1 MSIDD
6 SLPTDLASAHALI
19 IAQRQA
25 LSAAELRATAAESEA
40 QYRALLIE
48 KLKFTIRKLRHDRFG
63 QSSERGAL
71 LDQLELQLADLEA
84 DAAQADTAAQMAAAA
99 ASEKMT
105 VPSFERRRPARR
117 PLPEH
122 LPRERIVYPAPSAC
136 PCCGGTTLRK
146 IGEDVTETLELVPRQ
161 WKVIQHVREKFSCR
175 ACEAISQP
183 PAPSH
188 PIARGRAGPKLLA
201 HILFSKYGL
210 HLPLNRQSAV
220 YAREGVDLDVSTL
233 ADWVGAAAATLMPLV
248 EAIRG
253 HVFAAERIHAD
264 DTTVPVLAKG
274 KTRTGRLWT
283 YVRDDRPFAGPDPPA
298 AVFFYSRDRG
308 GEHPEQHLAGYAG
321 LMQADAYAGF
331 NRLYEAD
338 RKGGPIIEAA
348 CWAHARRKFFDL
360 ARINKA
366 PIASE
371 AVARIDALF
380 AIEREIN
387 GLAPQQRVGVR
398 TERSRPLVIALE
410 SWLREQRA
418 RVSKNSD
425 TGKAID
431 YSLKRWAAL
440 TRFLD
445 DGRLCMT
452 NNAAERELRAIAVG
466 RRNWTFAGSDE
477 GGRRAAALY
486 TLIATAKLND
496 VDPQAWLAD
505 VLARMLDHPAKRI
518 GDLVTVELARRTPCR
533 RLIHAFRIATGEL
546 IWAPPPRI

>member
-1 MSIDD
+1 VNHDTIVSSQAHRLVIPSLVMGIDD

-25 LSAAELRATAAESEA
+25 LSAAELRASAAESEA

-48 KLKFTIRKLRHDRFG
+48 KLKFTITKLRHDRFG

-71 LDQLELQLADLEA
+71 LDQLALQLADLEA
-84 DAAQADTAAQMAAAA
+84 DAAQADTAAQMVVT
-99 ASEKMT
+99 AST
-105 VPSFERRRPARR
+105 PGPSVERRRPARR

-122 LPRERIVYPAPSAC
+122 LPRERIVYPAPPAC

-146 IGEDVTETLELVPRQ
+146 IGEDVTETLELIPRQ
-161 WKVIQHVREKFSCR
+161 WKVVQHVREKFSCR
-175 ACEAISQP
+175 ACEAINQP

-220 YAREGVDLDVSTL
+220 YAREGIDLDVSTL

-248 EAIRG
+248 EAIRT

-283 YVRDDRPFAGPDPPA
+283 YVRDDRPFAGTGPPA

-308 GEHPEQHLAGYAG
+308 GEHPEQHLAGFAG

-331 NRLYEAD
+331 NRLYEAT
-338 RKGGPIIEAA
+338 RKAGPIVEAA
-348 CWAHARRKFFDL
+348 CSAHARRKFFDL
-360 ARINKA
+360 ARLNQA
-366 PIASE
+366 PIATE
-371 AVARIDALF
+371 AVGRIDVLF

-387 GLAPQQRVGVR
+387 GLAPPQRVAVR

-410 SWLREQRA
+410 TWLREQRT

-431 YSLKRWAAL
+431 YGLKRWAAL

-477 GGRRAAALY
+477 DGRRAAAVY

-496 VDPQAWLAD
+496 IDPQAWLAD
-505 VLARMLDHPAKRI
+505 VLARMPDYPAKRI
-518 GDLVTVELARRTPCR
+518 GDLLPWNWQAEHRA
-533 RLIHAFRIATGEL
+533 AA
-546 IWAPPPRI
+546 

>member
-1 MSIDD
+1 MIPLLAMSIDD

-19 IAQRQA
+19 MAQRQA
-25 LSAAELRATAAESEA
+25 LTAAQARATAAESEA

-48 KLKFTIRKLRHDRFG
+48 KLKYAIRKLRHERFG
-63 QSSERGAL
+63 QSSERGEL
-71 LDQLELQLADLEA
+71 LDQLELQLADLEE
-84 DAAQADTAAQMAAAA
+84 DAAQAEAAARMVAAAA
-99 ASEKMT
+99 GEKIT
-105 VPSFERRRPARR
+105 VPSFERRKPARR

-122 LPRERIVYPAPSAC
+122 LPRERIVYPGPLAC
-136 PCCGGTTLRK
+136 PCCGGGTLRK
-146 IGEDVTETLELVPRQ
+146 IGEDVTETLELIPRQ

-175 ACEAISQP
+175 ACEAITQP

-220 YAREGVDLDVSTL
+220 YEREGIDLDVSTL
-233 ADWVGAAAATLMPLV
+233 ADWVGAAAETLMPLV
-248 EAIRG
+248 EAIRT
-253 HVFAAERIHAD
+253 HVFAAERIHGD

-274 KTRTGRLWT
+274 KTRIGRLWA

-308 GEHPEQHLAGYAG
+308 GEHPEQHLASYAG

-331 NRLYEAD
+331 DRLYEAN
-338 RKGGPIIEAA
+338 RKPGPIIEAA
-348 CWAHARRKFFDL
+348 CWAHGRRKFFDL

-366 PIASE
+366 PIAVE
-371 AVARIDALF
+371 AVERIDALF

-387 GLAPQQRVGVR
+387 GVTPQERACVR
-398 TERSRPLVIALE
+398 NESSRPLVIALE

-418 RVSKNSD
+418 RVSKNSE
-425 TGKAID
+425 TGKAIN
-431 YSLKRWAAL
+431 YSLKRWNAF

-445 DGRLCMT
+445 DGRLCMS
-452 NNAAERELRAIAVG
+452 NNAAEREMRAVAVG

-477 GGRRAAALY
+477 GGRRAATIY

-496 VDPQAWLAD
+496 IDPQAWLAD
-505 VLARMLDHPAKRI
+505 VLDRLPDHPAKRI
-518 GDLVTVELARRTPCR
+518 HELLPWNWCPK
-533 RLIHAFRIATGEL
+533 IIAAQ
-546 IWAPPPRI
+546 AP

>member
-1 MSIDD
+1 MSLDD

-25 LSAAELRATAAESEA
+25 LSAAELRASAAEGEA

-48 KLKFTIRKLRHDRFG
+48 KLKYTIRKLRHERFG
-63 QSSERGAL
+63 QSSERGTL

-84 DAAQADTAAQMAAAA
+84 DAAQAEAAAQVA
-99 ASEKMT
+99 ASATGEKI
-105 VPSFERRRPARR
+105 VASSFERRRPARR

-146 IGEDVTETLELVPRQ
+146 IGEDVTETLELIPRQ

-220 YAREGVDLDVSTL
+220 YAREGIDLDVSTL

-248 EAIRG
+248 EAIRA

-331 NRLYEAD
+331 NRLYEAG

-366 PIASE
+366 PIATE

-387 GLAPQQRVGVR
+387 GVAPQQRMAVR
-398 TERSRPLVIALE
+398 TERSRPLIIELE

-505 VLARMLDHPAKRI
+505 MLSRLLDYPAKRI
-518 GDLVTVELARRTPCR
+518 SDLLPWNWLAERR
-533 RLIHAFRIATGEL
+533 AA
-546 IWAPPPRI
+546 A

>member
-1 MSIDD
+1 VILLLAMSIDD

-25 LSAAELRATAAESEA
+25 LSAAEMRATVVESEA

-48 KLKFTIRKLRHDRFG
+48 KLKFTIRKLRHERFG
-63 QSSERGAL
+63 QASERGAL

-84 DAAQADTAAQMAAAA
+84 DAAQAEAAAQMAAAA
-99 ASEKMT
+99 TSEKIT
-105 VPSFERRRPARR
+105 VASFERRRPARR

-122 LPRERIVYPAPSAC
+122 LPRERIVYPVPSAC
-136 PCCGGTTLRK
+136 PCCNGTTLRK

-175 ACEAISQP
+175 TCEAISQP

-220 YAREGVDLDVSTL
+220 YAREGIDLDVSTL
-233 ADWVGAAAATLMPLV
+233 ADWVGAAATTLMPLV
-248 EAIRG
+248 TEICA

-331 NRLYEAD
+331 NRLYEAN
-338 RKGGPIIEAA
+338 RKPAPIVEVA

-387 GLAPQQRVGVR
+387 GLAPKERVCVR
-398 TERSRPLVIALE
+398 KERSRPLIFELE
-410 SWLREQRA
+410 SWLCEQRA
-418 RVSKNSD
+418 RVSKNSE

-431 YSLKRWAAL
+431 YSLKRRSAL

-445 DGRLCMT
+445 NGRLCMS
-452 NNAAERELRAIAVG
+452 NNAAERELRGIAVG

-477 GGRRAAALY
+477 GGRRAATIY

-505 VLARMLDHPAKRI
+505 MLARLPDHPAKRI
-518 GDLVTVELARRTPCR
+518 QELLPWHWRPQN
-533 RLIHAFRIATGEL
+533 IAAE
-546 IWAPPPRI
+546 AA

>member
-25 LSAAELRATAAESEA
+25 LSAAEQRATAAESEA

-63 QSSERGAL
+63 QSSERGEL

-84 DAAQADTAAQMAAAA
+84 DAAQAEAMAQMAAG
-99 ASEKMT
+99 STRMT
-105 VPSFERRRPARR
+105 VPSFELRRPARR

-146 IGEDVTETLELVPRQ
+146 IGEDVTETLELIPRQ
-161 WKVIQHVREKFSCR
+161 WKVVQHVREKFSCR

-201 HILFSKYGL
+201 HVLVSKYGL

-220 YAREGVDLDVSTL
+220 YAREGIDLDVSTL

-248 EAIRG
+248 EAIRT

-274 KTRTGRLWT
+274 KTRTGRVWT

-308 GEHPEQHLAGYAG
+308 GEHPQQHLAGFAG

-331 NRLYEAD
+331 NRLYEAA
-338 RKGGPIIEAA
+338 RKGGPIVEAA

-360 ARINKA
+360 ARINQA
-366 PIASE
+366 PIATE
-371 AVARIDALF
+371 AVARIDTLF

-387 GLAPQQRVGVR
+387 GLTPPQRVGVR
-398 TERSRPLVIALE
+398 TERSRPFVTALE

-418 RVSKNSD
+418 RVSKSSD

-431 YSLKRWAAL
+431 YSLKRWTAL

-505 VLARMLDHPAKRI
+505 VLARLLDYPAKRI
-518 GDLVTVELARRTPCR
+518 GDLLPWNWHAERR
-533 RLIHAFRIATGEL
+533 AA
-546 IWAPPPRI
+546 A